1 MKARAILV
9 ATLAACC
16 IAWLDPYAT
25 AREGNRLLAA
35 GKYEEAAAK
44 YNEALVD
51 QPDSPQLHFNQ
62 GVAAYKQGKYDD
74 ALKAFQQVPTSD
86 DDPARTARVVFS
98 MGNTK
103 AKLAEA
109 AEPSDP
115 KTALSNYAEALA
127 LYRRAMG
134 AAPDDIDSK
143 FNHELVEKK
152 LADLK
157 KKLEEQQ
164 KEKQDQ
170 QQNEQKQ
177 DQQQQDQQNPGDQQN
192 QGDKKDQQQQNEQ
205 GEQKDQQQQ
214 PDQQQAQPGE
224 DKKDQQQAGSGA
236 AEQAEKKDG
245 EMSKQEAAAVLDS
258 QRDQEVQPGDV
269 IKKLQGAVVGEP
281 AQDW

>member
-1 MKARAILV
+1 MIAV
-9 ATLAACC
+9 LALGC

-35 GKYEEAAAK
+35 GKYEEATAK

-86 DDPARTARVVFS
+86 DDLARTARVAFS

-109 AEPSDP
+109 AESSDP
-115 KTALSNYAEALA
+115 KAALSNYAEALA

-134 AAPDDIDSK
+134 AAPDDLDSK

-170 QQNEQKQ
+170 QQQNEQNQ
-177 DQQQQDQQNPGDQQN
+177 DQQQQDQQKQDQQN
-192 QGDKKDQQQQNEQ
+192 SGDKQDQQ
-205 GEQKDQQQQ
+205 GEQKDQQQAEPS
-214 PDQQQAQPGE
+214 PDKE
-224 DKKDQQQAGSGA
+224 DKKDQQQAGGGA

-245 EMSKQEAAAVLDS
+245 ELSKQEAAAVLDS